1 MALKAFEVEMTVGS
15 DSSITAL
22 ENAGLLTDALSI
34 SESVDTMPTW
44 FDILQ
49 KTVFPTDEGVRYH
62 YATNGGK
69 TLLLPLR
76 LSKSNWGVK
85 KLESFG
91 NFYTTLYAP
100 LQTANCDSRALRHLL
115 ATAAKEN
122 GGIHVMQFAP
132 LDCDAP
138 FYNQLLSELRAIGWI
153 PFSFFCFGNWYL
165 EVNNDWE
172 SYLRDRSANLRSTIK
187 RMNKKFATASGT
199 LEVISATN
207 NIEQAITAFQD
218 VYLASWKVPEPY
230 PDFVPMLIRRMAD
243 KGMLRLGIARLGTQA
258 VAAQLWIV
266 VGKKASIFK
275 VAYHEN
281 YAEYSP
287 GTVLTAHLLRHVIE
301 RDGVTE
307 VDFLKGDDKYKRM
320 WMSHRRERR
329 GIVAYNPT
337 TLVGSLLLAR
347 ELTGRMLKSVWTR
360 KKPVFLGEKP

>member
-1 MALKAFEVEMTVGS
+1 MAQKAFKGEMTFGS
-15 DSSITAL
+15 DSSITSL
-22 ENAGLLTDALSI
+22 ENTGLITDALSI
-34 SESVDTMPTW
+34 SENVDTIPTW

-49 KTVFPTDEGVRYH
+49 KTVFPTDDGVRYH
-62 YATNGGK
+62 YATEGEK
-69 TLLLPLR
+69 TVLLPLR
-76 LSKSNWGVK
+76 FSKSSWGVK
-85 KLESFG
+85 RLESLG

-100 LQTANCDSRALRHLL
+100 LQSAGCDNHALRHIL
-115 ATAAKEN
+115 AAAVKEH

-138 FYNQLLSELRAIGWI
+138 FYNQLFSELRAIGWI
-153 PFSFFCFGNWYL
+153 PFSFFCFGNWFL
-165 EVNNDWE
+165 EVNKDWE

-187 RMNKKFATASGT
+187 RMNKKFTAAGGT
-199 LEVISATN
+199 LEVISSTN
-207 NIEQAITAFQD
+207 NIEQAIAAFQE

-230 PDFVPMLIRRMAD
+230 PGFAPLLIRRMAE
-243 KGMLRLGIARLGTQA
+243 KRLLRLGIARLGTQA

-301 RDGVTE
+301 NDGVTE

-337 TLVGSLLLAR
+337 TLIGCALLVK
-347 ELTGRMLKSVWTR
+347 ELSGRILKSLW
-360 KKPVFLGEKP
+360 KKRAKSSTNNG